1 MKRSTTKI
9 EIKNKRANFQ
19 YELLEIF
26 TAGIALKGTEVK
38 ALREGS
44 GSIVEAYCVLNN
56 GELFIRQ
63 MNIAEYSLGTYA
75 NHNPLSVRKLLL
87 TKREL
92 NKIDTKI
99 KERGLA
105 IVPVRLFF
113 SERGFVKLEIAI
125 ARGKKTFD
133 KRETI
138 KEKDNKREMDRV
150 MKKYK

>member
-1 MKRSTTKI
+1 M
-9 EIKNKRANFQ
+9 
-19 YELLEIF
+19 
-26 TAGIALKGTEVK
+26 
-38 ALREGS
+38 
-44 GSIVEAYCVLNN
+44 C
-56 GELFIRQ
+56 IRD
-63 MNIAEYSLGTYA
+63 S
-75 NHNPLSVRKLLL
+75 
-87 TKREL
+87 
-92 NKIDTKI
+92 
-99 KERGLA
+99 